1 MKIVTVVGARP
12 QFIKTA
18 PVIAA
23 ANRQPGVQHALVH
36 TGQHYDYAMSKVFF
50 DELSL
55 PAPDYHLEV
64 GSGSHG
70 TQTGLIMERLEPIL
84 FKESPDWVLVYGDT
98 NSTLAAALT
107 AAKIHQPVAHVEA
120 GLRSFNKAMPEE
132 TNRIVADHVSTI
144 LFCPTETA
152 VRNLVREGF
161 STDDRPKPNADAPLV
176 VNSGDVMYDAALLSL
191 QIAERRSTVLKTLG
205 LARKDYLLATIHRA
219 ENTDDAGNLK
229 RIVDALGQ
237 VGRPVVFPVHPR
249 TADRFRR
256 FDIAVAGHVRVI
268 EPVGYFDMLMLE
280 KSAAAILTDSGG
292 VQKEAFFFQVP
303 CVTLRKETE
312 WVETVETG
320 WNTIVGTDPGKIVAA
335 ACDAKAGKNGVSPY
349 GDGHAAE
356 KIVECLCRS

>member
-1 MKIVTVVGARP
+1 LKIVTVVGARP
-12 QFIKTA
+12 QFIKIA

-23 ANRQPGVQHALVH
+23 ASRQPSVEQVLVH

-64 GSGSHG
+64 GSGTHG

-132 TNRIVADHVSTI
+132 INRIVADHVSAL
-144 LFCPTETA
+144 LFCPTRTA
-152 VRNLVREGF
+152 VKNLAAEGVD
-161 STDDRPKPNADAPLV
+161 SRLV

-191 QIAERRSTVLKTLG
+191 QIAERRSTILKTLG
-205 LARKDYLLATIHRA
+205 VDSKEYVLATIHRA
-219 ENTDDAGNLK
+219 ENTDSADNL
-229 RIVDALGQ
+229 RCVVDALGQ
-237 VGRPVVFPVHPR
+237 LGRTVVFPVHPR
-249 TADRFRR
+249 TADRLRR
-256 FDIAVAGHVRVI
+256 FDIAAAGNVRVI

-303 CVTLRKETE
+303 CITLRKETE
-312 WVETVETG
+312 WVETVEAG
-320 WNTIVGTDPGKIVAA
+320 WNTIAGTDAGKIMAA
-335 ACDAKAGKNGVSPY
+335 ARDAKPGKNGASPY
-349 GDGHAAE
+349 GDGKAAE
-356 KIVECLCRS
+356 KIIECLVKP